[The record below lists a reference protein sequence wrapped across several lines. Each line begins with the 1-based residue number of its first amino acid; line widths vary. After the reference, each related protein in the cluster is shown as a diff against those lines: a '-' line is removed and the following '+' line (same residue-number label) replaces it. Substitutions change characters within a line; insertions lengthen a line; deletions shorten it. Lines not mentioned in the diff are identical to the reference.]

1 MFKVA
6 LSQIWQ
12 YKTLWASVL
21 ITVVSVALFISLCV
35 NFMVAILHAE
45 SWVFEQPKIQTGGR
59 ESYLEIGANL
69 LIYSGFPSLV
79 VLGIVALNIAF
90 QLRRSHAL
98 WVLAGALPHQVVA
111 IFAFQTLMV
120 SVIGSALGVGF
131 SLLLQPWVNG
141 ILFSWNQAPEAV
153 LPLSYSISG
162 FSITFLV
169 VAGISYLSA
178 FFPAL
183 RIRKISALDVYRE
196 TAAGQVKATWRKALV
211 PGIFG
216 ILVILPLLATLL
228 AVPFLP
234 EPIYAVLATL
244 PLGQALV
251 IFTALLAPLILP
263 AIMRFWTGLP
273 VLKDWVPWHLAR
285 HTAMTRAEASS
296 STVAPLMVGVGVFL
310 SFTLVGKTGAQVAPA
325 GDVNLFDGTLML
337 TPLAFIATVGT
348 IAVIFMSTRQR
359 GLDVATLRRSSATYR
374 DVLVSL
380 TCEGIIYAVS
390 ALLLLAIPAAAQVSM
405 LVFALASHGVSLTA
419 VSANTL
425 VPALVYLVGGLGI
438 VITIAISGQ
447 RFWNMPIG
455 NIAAE

>member
-1 MFKVA
+1 MFKVV

-12 YKTLWASVL
+12 YRILWTSVL
-21 ITVVSVALFISLCV
+21 ATVASVALFISLCV

-45 SWVFEQPKIQTGGR
+45 AWVFEQPKIQPGGR

-90 QLRRSHAL
+90 QLKRSHAL

-111 IFAFQTLMV
+111 IFAFQTLVV
-120 SVIGSALGVGF
+120 SIVGSALGIGV
-131 SLLLQPWVNG
+131 SLFLQPWVNG

-153 LPLSYSISG
+153 LPLSYSLGG
-162 FSITFLV
+162 FCITFLV

-183 RIRKISALDVYRE
+183 RVRKISALDIYRE
-196 TAAGQVKATWRKALV
+196 TTTGQAKAMWRKALV
-211 PGIFG
+211 PSIFG
-216 ILVILPLLATLL
+216 ILVILPLLSTLL

-263 AIMRFWTGLP
+263 AIMRFWTKLP
-273 VLKDWVPWHLAR
+273 GLKDWVPWHLAR

-310 SFTLVGKTGAQVAPA
+310 SFTLVGKTGAQVATA
-325 GDVNLFDGTLML
+325 GEVNLFDGTLML

-359 GLDVATLRRSSATYR
+359 GLDVATLRRSSATYQ
-374 DVLVSL
+374 DMFVSL
-380 TCEGIIYAVS
+380 VCEGIIYAVS
-390 ALLLLAIPAAAQVSM
+390 ALFLLAIPAAAQVSM
-405 LVFALASHGVSLTA
+405 LAFALASHGVSLTA
-419 VSANTL
+419 MTANTL

-438 VITIAISGQ
+438 VLTIVVSGQ
-447 RFWNMPIG
+447 RFWKIPIG
-455 NIAAE
+455 SIAAE